1 MIEAENDKQKIMLMI
16 EMFSQ
21 IERLKFQT
29 QIGQEF
35 KEIITSAL
43 NENIKPFARECYKA
57 LGSENGTKTE
67 ESKP

>member
-1 MIEAENDKQKIMLMI
+1 MIETENDKRKVMLMI

-21 IERLKFQT
+21 IERLTFQT

-35 KEIITSAL
+35 KEIMTSAL

-57 LGSENGTKTE
+57 LGSENGTNQ
-67 ESKP
+67 PDN